1 MKVLGI
7 RSAEQKACD
16 RFLLLWLISKASPL
30 DRWKLQKLPFRAEYE
45 LNKERKRNFNYE
57 FFQYNQGPLS
67 FEAYEDQDALKT
79 LGMISEIVYTNEMT
93 EEGWKFLA
101 EFDSVTCEN
110 KNLLDKIWTSVKHL
124 SAMNSF
130 ELVKDTH
137 KMTVTWKGKTC
148 LLEDIPPHSII
159 LSQPDHTCLKMDSST
174 LETLVVLLNP
184 ELIEG
189 IRKARRE
196 GSRTS
201 PYKPLVTA

>member
-1 MKVLGI
+1 LVI

-30 DRWKLQKLPFRAEYE
+30 DRLKLQKLPFRAEYE
-45 LNKERKRNFNYE
+45 LNKEKKRGFNYE
-57 FFQYNQGPLS
+57 FFKYNQGPLS

-79 LGMISEIVYTNEMT
+79 LGLISETVYINEMN
-93 EEGWKFLA
+93 EEGRKLLA
-101 EFDSVTCEN
+101 EFNSVIGDN
-110 KNLLDKIWTSVKHL
+110 KNLLDKIWTSVKDL

-130 ELVKDTH
+130 ELVEDTH
-137 KMTVTWKGKTC
+137 KMTVSWKGKKC
-148 LLEDIPPHSII
+148 LLEDMPPYAVI
-159 LSQPDHTCLKMDSST
+159 LFQPDRTCLKMDSST

-189 IRKARRE
+189 IRKARSE
-196 GSRTS
+196 GSTIS